1 MKFENRG
8 ANMNYNELGEKL
20 NELIKFENEPV
31 AIKWSVKE
39 PKNVEKEENKS
50 RFCKKLTKAMD
61 GEIFYATLEEEECM
75 GGARYSGLKDMREYP
90 ANVQSGAFMVPKG
103 LYKNIPAVQRSREN
117 ETYINPGIFNAV
129 VFAPLNKA
137 EFEPDVIFMVCNAKQ
152 GMEILH
158 ANAYDSGEHG
168 LGADAA
174 PVCSSMAATPY
185 MAGKVTYGFGDVA
198 SRQSMDISPED
209 IMVSIPGSDLPR
221 IVSNLEEMRTK
232 MFFKEE

>member
-1 MKFENRG
+1 
-8 ANMNYNELGEKL
+8 MNHNELGEKL
-20 NELIKFENEPV
+20 TELLKLENELV

-39 PKNVEKEENKS
+39 PKNVRKEEGKS

-61 GEIFYATLEEEECM
+61 GEIFYSTLEEEECM
-75 GGARYSGLKDMREYP
+75 GGARYSGLKDMSEYP

-103 LYKNIPAVQRSREN
+103 LYKSIPAVQRSREN
-117 ETYINPGIFNAV
+117 ETYINPGIFSAI
-129 VFAPLNKA
+129 VFAPLNNA
-137 EFEPDVIFMVCNAKQ
+137 EFEPDVVFMVCNAKQ

-174 PVCSSMAATPY
+174 PVCSSMAASPY

-198 SRQSMDISPED
+198 ARQSMDLNQED
-209 IMVSIPGSDLPR
+209 IMVSIPGSDLSR